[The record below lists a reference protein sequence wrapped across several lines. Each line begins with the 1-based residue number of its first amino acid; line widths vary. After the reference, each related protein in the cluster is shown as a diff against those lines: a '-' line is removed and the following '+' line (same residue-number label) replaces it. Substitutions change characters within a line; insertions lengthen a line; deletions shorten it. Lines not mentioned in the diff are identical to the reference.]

1 MVRPQFKTFFALFSD
16 IWRSMALDSE
26 SSSNNSVELT
36 VQEQEAVDFFLEY
49 RDTIQQFLR
58 NPKDLEKEEEWASF
72 LVFLR
77 NLDSALC
84 KSSLDTKCLLFR
96 GVVGDYAERLLFL
109 LDITARKGER
119 SGGDFT
125 PHVIQDPSYVTFS
138 TRVEDVLWK
147 PGTSRLLFAYQ
158 GEPDHQALPVGGEN
172 PEVLFPRNA
181 RWLTTGYMTD
191 DHGITCVCLER
202 YE

>member
-1 MVRPQFKTFFALFSD
+1 
-16 IWRSMALDSE
+16 MALDSE
-26 SSSNNSVELT
+26 SSPNSSGKLT

-49 RDTIQQFLR
+49 RDTIQYLLR
-58 NPKDLEKEEEWASF
+58 NPKNLEKEEEWSSF

-84 KSSLDTKCLLFR
+84 KSSLDTNCLLFR
-96 GVVGDYAERLLFL
+96 GVGRNYAERLLFL

-119 SGGDFT
+119 SGEDFT
-125 PHVIQDPSYVTFS
+125 PHIIQDPSYVTFS

-147 PGTSRLLFAYQ
+147 PGTSRLLFVYQ
-158 GEPDHQALPVGGEN
+158 GEPDDQARPLGGEN

-181 RWLTTGYMTD
+181 RWLTTGYVTD

-202 YE
+202 YG